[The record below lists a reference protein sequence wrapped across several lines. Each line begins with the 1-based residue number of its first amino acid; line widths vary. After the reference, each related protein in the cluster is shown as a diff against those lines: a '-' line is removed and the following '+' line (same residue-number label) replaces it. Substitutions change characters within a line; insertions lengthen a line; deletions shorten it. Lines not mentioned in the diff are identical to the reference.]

1 MKNKDI
7 KEYFN
12 MFPDDAE
19 VSVLVVNP
27 GGRKRYEAEGVFFI
41 TGAGY
46 PVVGIEVGKELDMD
60 EEEIAICEEC
70 EKQSE

>member
-27 GGRKRYEAEGVFFI
+27 GGEKNMKQR
-41 TGAGY
+41 
-46 PVVGIEVGKELDMD
+46 
-60 EEEIAICEEC
+60 EC
-70 EKQSE
+70 FSLQM